1 MMGLPRVE
9 GPNQLSLHC
18 TSTSGRVLRAASQ
31 IFLNRTASK
40 MIQVY
45 SLKKAILARYSN
57 NVCCH
62 QSLSVSSRKAAA
74 ALRLYR
80 LIAQANRRRHDA
92 GDPDWLGLA
101 YRPRATPNRGAQWH
115 RGE

>member
-1 MMGLPRVE
+1 
-9 GPNQLSLHC
+9 
-18 TSTSGRVLRAASQ
+18 
-31 IFLNRTASK
+31 

-45 SLKKAILARYSN
+45 SLKKAILCRQIFEQRL
-57 NVCCH
+57 

-92 GDPDWLGLA
+92 DWQGLA
-101 YRPRATPNRGAQWH
+101 YRLDPASYA
-115 RGE
+115 E

>member
-1 MMGLPRVE
+1 
-9 GPNQLSLHC
+9 
-18 TSTSGRVLRAASQ
+18 
-31 IFLNRTASK
+31 

-45 SLKKAILARYSN
+45 SLKKAILCRQIFEQRL
-57 NVCCH
+57 

-101 YRPRATPNRGAQWH
+101 YRLDPASYA
-115 RGE
+115 E